1 MSREITGPLPAEF
14 ADRLDW
20 SRLHG
25 FVEAALMNQPPQI
38 RNPLLEIARNEE
50 LDLHPFDGDGF
61 LTVSIRGTRVLRL
74 HWTRLM
80 PGAAE
85 VD

>member
-1 MSREITGPLPAEF
+1 MEISGPLPPEY

-25 FVEAALMNQPPQI
+25 FVEAALMGQPSHI
-38 RNPLLEIARNEE
+38 RNDLLAYARTHE
-50 LDLHPFDGDGF
+50 LGLSPFDDDGF
-61 LTVSIRGTRVLRL
+61 LTVSIQGTRVLRL

-80 PGAAE
+80 PGAPR
-85 VD
+85 D